1 MIFLDDWE
9 SAKVQKWTPGIGG
22 TVMISSGE
30 VFVISLEE
38 HVHIDSPK
46 DMTLTIKLEDREPEM
61 NDELIIMPTA
71 SGECYWTFKSD
82 ILLRLPHF
90 TQTLRLVSKESGSR
104 KKVLW
109 AGSARDPILSMIIG
123 DNEHKKGV
131 YQIAGITLW
140 FEVLKSDYT
149 WRKVFH
155 PHFQ

>member
-1 MIFLDDWE
+1 MDYLDHWE
-9 SAKVQKWTPGIGG
+9 SARVKIWNPGIGG
-22 TVMISSGE
+22 TVINSSG
-30 VFVISLEE
+30 VYVVYITT
-38 HVHIDSPK
+38 HVQLSRLD
-46 DMTLTIKLEDREPEM
+46 DMTLTNKLEDREPEP
-61 NDELIIMPTA
+61 NDELLIFPTE
-71 SGECYWTFKSD
+71 SGQCYWTFKSTF
-82 ILLRLPHF
+82 LRRLPHF

-155 PHFQ
+155 PPFQ